1 MAHNY
6 KICSLE
12 IIFDLLRVVA
22 SENLIPDEFP
32 QKEDVINNPLA
43 TNGIFLKVSFGE
55 SFCEVI
61 YVDAFRLL
69 DSRKSSFRGSFYLLL
84 RICMIPF

>member
-32 QKEDVINNPLA
+32 QKEDVA